1 MIDFSIYLS
10 RLGFKKVPPV
20 ELKSLQALQRA
31 HLLRIPFE
39 NLDIHRKVRI
49 ELDTHKI
56 FTKVMAN
63 NRGGF
68 CYELNGIFYELL
80 THIGFQVKRVSA
92 QVYSEEKG
100 YSPPHDHM
108 ALVVQIEG
116 QDYLSDVGYGE
127 FAFSPLALRFNERQA
142 DKRGTFIV
150 DEFRDGFLRVR
161 KLNEKEEEKTEY
173 IFKPIAQAFDV
184 FDERCVHQQDDPDSH
199 FRQKKLI
206 SRATKKG
213 RITISGSLLKI
224 RKGTKVSEKLL
235 TDEKAF
241 DKALWKYFK
250 IKF

>member
-10 RLGFKKVPPV
+10 RLGFKKTPPV

-49 ELDTHKI
+49 ELDASKI
-56 FTKVMAN
+56 FAKVMAN

-100 YSPPHDHM
+100 YSPAYDHM
-108 ALVVQIEG
+108 ALLVHIDG

-127 FAFSPLALRFNERQA
+127 FAFSPLALRFNELQA
-142 DKRGTFIV
+142 DKRGTFIM
-150 DEFRDGFLRVR
+150 DEFRDGFLRLC
-161 KLNEKEEEKTEY
+161 KLDEKGEKKTEY
-173 IFKPIAQAFDV
+173 IFKPEAQTFDV
-184 FDERCVHQQDDPDSH
+184 FTERCMHQQDDPDSH

-224 RKGTKVSEKLL
+224 RKRTKVREKKLD
-235 TDEKAF
+235 DEKAF